1 MTVSGFL
8 NVSTIVLRICYVVQ
22 IVLGI
27 VLWTNN
33 GENLRGFHML
43 LGIVIVLGLWATG
56 IALMMRGGSP
66 VLAAAL
72 IIYGIVVVYV
82 GLNQEQWLPGTSHWI
97 IQVLH
102 LLLGLG
108 TMALTET
115 TRRRIRLGGVAVS
128 RA

>member
-1 MTVSGFL
+1 MSGFL
-8 NVSTIVLRICYVVQ
+8 NISTIVLRICYVVQ

-27 VLWTNN
+27 LLWTSN
-33 GENLRGFHML
+33 GDSLRGFHIL

-56 IALMMRGGSP
+56 IALVIRGGSP

-72 IIYGIVVVYV
+72 IIYGIIVLYV

-108 TMALTET
+108 TMALTEI
-115 TRRRIRLGGVAVS
+115 TRRRIRVGGAAVS

>member
-1 MTVSGFL
+1 MNAFL
-8 NVSTIVLRICYVVQ
+8 NVSTIVLRICYVAVLA
-22 IVLGI
+22 LGI
-27 VLWTNN
+27 LFWTGNAD
-33 GENLRGFHML
+33 NLRDVHML

-56 IALMMRGGSP
+56 VALALRGGSP
-66 VLAAAL
+66 VLAGAL
-72 IIYGIVVVYV
+72 IIYGIIVLYV

-115 TRRRIRLGGVAVS
+115 TRRRIRVGGAAVS